1 MKANLKKTTVAI
13 VLIVVLMHLCGCI
26 QTQLPV
32 IGISA
37 GQPSS
42 AGENYVK
49 AVRRA
54 GGVPMVITMT
64 DDKEEISRILRI
76 VDGVILT
83 GGQDVDPARYG
94 ESPVPELGKVYHARD
109 AFDIMLVTMA
119 VEADLPVLGICR
131 GSQVMNV
138 AFGGSLYQDIPSQLP
153 DTYLKHRVN
162 SKNEIHH
169 DVKISDG
176 TLLHKMLGASAS
188 VNSSHH
194 QSVKDV
200 APGFIVSAVSE
211 DGVVEA
217 IEKKDAPFVVG
228 VQFHPEGFV
237 AAGNDSLM
245 PIFSHF
251 IQSATS
257 R

>member
-1 MKANLKKTTVAI
+1 MKTNLKKTMVAT
-13 VLIVVLMHLCGCI
+13 VLIVILMHLYGCV

-37 GQPSS
+37 GQPSGT
-42 AGENYVK
+42 GENYVK

-64 DDKEEISRILRI
+64 DDQKELERILQI

-94 ESPVPELGKVYHARD
+94 ESPVPELGKVCPERD
-109 AFDIMLVTMA
+109 AFDVMLVTMA
-119 VEADLPVLGICR
+119 VEAGLPVLGICR

-162 SKNEIHH
+162 SKDEFHH
-169 DVKISDG
+169 DVKISEG
-176 TLLHKMLGASAS
+176 TLLHKMLGTSAS

-251 IQSATS
+251 ISATS